1 MSSDKNTIDEMLS
14 GQSKDKVQEK
24 NVKTGN
30 DPYNSTKFK
39 IYKTIYAKRKGHF
52 SNEMLSKILVLEANT
67 HLDKH
72 PDLVYAGMGESIKN
86 DDRSITY
93 QLIFA
98 PKPKDADPLNPVS
111 HEQSK

>member
-1 MSSDKNTIDEMLS
+1 MSTHKSN
-14 GQSKDKVQEK
+14 
-24 NVKTGN
+24 
-30 DPYNSTKFK
+30 TKFK
-39 IYKTIYAKRKGHF
+39 IYKTIYAKPKGF
-52 SNEMLSKILVLEANT
+52 TKQMLSKILVLEANT